1 MIIAII
7 IIAVSEPDATSR
19 MPLDPALLDLPG
31 VIPSRQQRSRAM
43 TAALLAAGADLLR
56 SRSLDDLSI
65 EALCAEVG
73 ATVGAFYRR
82 FESKE
87 VYFNALLELAARDAV
102 AGLERMAH
110 DEALRGADLPT
121 LCHALVGDIA
131 GWMYRHEGVVRAALQ
146 HGDPQLARWSRFKRF
161 GQRAVEAATPALL
174 RVMGPGDRSVKA
186 RAIGFGFQ
194 VVFGT
199 LVNAV
204 LNDPGPVALG
214 TPEMAERLARCLLV
228 QLQTATGEL
237 AKPRRRS

>member
-1 MIIAII
+1 
-7 IIAVSEPDATSR
+7 
-19 MPLDPALLDLPG
+19 MPLDPAVLNVPG

-56 SRSLDDLSI
+56 SRSLDDLPI
-65 EALCAEVG
+65 ETLCAEVG

-87 VYFNALLELAARDAV
+87 VYFNALLELAARDAA
-102 AGLERMAH
+102 AGLERMVH
-110 DEALRGADLPT
+110 DDGLRRADLAT

-131 GWMYRHEGVVRAALQ
+131 GWMHRHEGVVRAALQ
-146 HGDPQLARWSRFKRF
+146 HGDPKLARWSRFKQF

-174 RVMGPGDRSVKA
+174 RVMGPGDRAAKT

-194 VVFGT
+194 VVYGT

-214 TPEMAERLARCLLV
+214 TPEMAQRLARCLLL
-228 QLQTATGEL
+228 QLEPAADAL
-237 AKPRRRS
+237 ARPRRRS